1 MKKLLIIALAA
12 SLTACGIN
20 PVKPERQTV
29 KEVSYIVAVPPKE
42 LTTLPAKVPNIDVD
56 VADQATA
63 ADWLLK
69 KEKYT
74 RDVEDLMTGM
84 AQYLVDLQAKLDEKA
99 KADNAAA
106 IKAADEYDAN
116 AAKRASEK
124 KVELNAQPSR

>member
-1 MKKLLIIALAA
+1 MKKLIIVAAAVAL
-12 SLTACGIN
+12 TGCGIN

-42 LTTLPAKVPNIDVD
+42 LTTLPAKVPDIDVD
-56 VADQATA
+56 AADQAAA

-116 AAKRASEK
+116 AGKRAADK